1 MARDSATIRN
11 SSQASEQVSLQLQQR
26 LKDFVQPL
34 LDTLDQ
40 QLDARLVRTFL
51 ATLIALLQWRNRAHG
66 LLLSELGGYLRSP
79 KHAPAATKRLSNLL
93 RSDRWAADLIA
104 QFLWTAAKQRVRALL
119 AQQERPLLIWDESV
133 LEKSESL
140 KSEGLCSVR
149 SSKARRL
156 KRIRPGFY
164 NPPGGRPICVAGLHW
179 LGLLVAGRSGAPT
192 LAAMQWWTTRG
203 PRATTQRA
211 VVQALLERCQQQ
223 WAGRVWHIFD
233 RGYASGPWLQT
244 FLEAHIRFVVRWKK
258 GQKLL
263 DNWGEAR
270 KAWEIARG
278 KRAWDYRQLR
288 DARSGETRK
297 VGVLAL
303 SVTHPSHA
311 QPLWLVVARLGKGQ
325 EPWYLLTTQ
334 RVENS
339 EVAWEVV
346 FAYAR
351 RWQIEVAWRYSKSE
365 LAMES
370 PRLWTWERREKLLL
384 MATLVY
390 AFLLSLLDP
399 QLQELRDWL
408 LRFWCHRTGK
418 RSRQTTA
425 PLYRLRSA
433 ISRLWQAFLPAPLSH
448 PINLG

>member
-1 MARDSATIRN
+1 MAQDSATIPPTL
-11 SSQASEQVSLQLQQR
+11 QASPEVSLQLQQR
-26 LKDFVQPL
+26 LTDFVQPL
-34 LDTLDQ
+34 LHTLDQ
-40 QLDARLVRTFL
+40 QLDVRLVRTFL
-51 ATLIALLQWRNRAHG
+51 ATLIAILQWRNRAHG
-66 LLLSELGGYLRSP
+66 LLLSELGAYLRSP

-93 RSDRWAADLIA
+93 RSDRWTALLIA
-104 QFLWTAAKQRVRALL
+104 QFLWAAARERVRSLLAKQE
-119 AQQERPLLIWDESV
+119 QPLLIWDESV

-156 KRIRPGFY
+156 KRIRPGFF
-164 NPPGGRPICVAGLHW
+164 NPPTGRPICVAGLHW

-203 PRATTQRA
+203 PRATNQRA
-211 VVQALLERCQQQ
+211 LVEALLERCKQS
-223 WAGRVWHIFD
+223 WGRRVWHIFD

-244 FLEAHIRFVVRWKK
+244 FLNAHIRFVLRWKK

-263 DNWGEAR
+263 DPWGEER

-278 KRAWDYRQLR
+278 KRAWEYRQLR

-297 VGVLAL
+297 VGVLAFN
-303 SVTHPSHA
+303 VVHPSHA
-311 QPLWLVVARLGKGQ
+311 QPLWLVVARMGKGT

-334 RVENS
+334 RIESS
-339 EVAWEVV
+339 EAAWEIV

-390 AFLLSLLDP
+390 AFLLSLLEA

-418 RSRQTTA
+418 RSRQTSA

-433 ISRLWQAFLPAPLSH
+433 ISRLWQAFLPSPLSQ
-448 PINLG
+448 PISLG